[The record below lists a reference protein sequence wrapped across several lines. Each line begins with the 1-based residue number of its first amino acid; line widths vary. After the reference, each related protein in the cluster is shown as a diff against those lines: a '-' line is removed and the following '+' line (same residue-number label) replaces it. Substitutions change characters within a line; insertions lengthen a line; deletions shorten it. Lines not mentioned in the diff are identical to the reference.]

1 MTVLLRCIKGGDL
14 ADRFTL
20 GQQYELKQGCY
31 IVDNYGIIWLCNAID
46 NDYEFEVV
54 K

>member
-1 MTVLLRCIKGGDL
+1 MPVLLRCIKGGGL

-20 GQQYELKQGCY
+20 GRQYELKLGCY
-31 IVDNYGIIWLCNAID
+31 ITDNYGVAWLCDAID
-46 NDYEFEVV
+46 IDYEFEVV